1 MDFLHTLFYFI
12 VVIGVLVSF
21 HEFGHYWVAR
31 KVGVKVI
38 RFSVGFGKVLWSYQA
53 NPQTTEYVISAIP
66 LGGYV
71 KMVDEREGEVSEADL
86 PFSFN
91 RQSVLARVA
100 IVAAGP
106 IFNLILATLLFWS
119 VLVIGESGIK
129 PILGEIKPDTL
140 AYKAGLLEGD
150 EILSINDK
158 ATPIWSEALST
169 IVAGA
174 LDGNKEIRVTVKQ
187 IDGISTVKLL
197 SLTEADIKSPE
208 VLYQDLGLKLWS
220 PTLKPIIGNV
230 LPDSAALAAGL
241 LKDDLIL
248 NADGVEIKDW
258 MQWVGVVKKHPEITI
273 NLLIDRGGV
282 HLPIKITPKKEQVGE
297 DVEGKIGASVFV
309 PEEIQKSMQ
318 VEYALSP
325 LDAIPVAIKTTTDYS
340 LSTLKMLGKMFVGK
354 ASVKNL
360 SGPISIAQYAGQSAS
375 MGVTAFLK
383 FMALVSVSLGV
394 LNLLPVPV
402 LDGGHLTFFAIEGLT
417 GKPVPQK
424 IQIYFQQ
431 VGIALLFLLMTVA
444 MFMDVQRLFQ

>member
-1 MDFLHTLFYFI
+1 MDFLHTLFYFV

-53 NPQTTEYVISAIP
+53 TPQATEYVISAIP

-106 IFNLILATLLFWS
+106 IFNLILAALLFWG

-129 PILGEIKPDTL
+129 PMLGEVKPDTL

-150 EILSINDK
+150 EIISINDK
-158 ATPIWSEALST
+158 ATPIWSEALSQ

-174 LDGNKEIRVTVKQ
+174 LDGNKEIEVTVKQ

-197 SLTEADIKSPE
+197 SLTDADIKSPE

-220 PTLKPIIGNV
+220 PKLKPIIGNV

-241 LKDDLIL
+241 LKDDMIL
-248 NADGVEIKDW
+248 SADGVEINDW
-258 MQWVGVVKKHPEITI
+258 MQWVGVVKKHPEIPV
-273 NLLIDRGGV
+273 NLLVDRGGV
-282 HLPIKITPKKEQVGE
+282 QLPIKITPKKEQIGE

-309 PEEIQKSMQ
+309 PEEVQKSMQ

-325 LDAIPVAIKTTTDYS
+325 LDAIPVAIKTTTNYS
-340 LSTLKMLGKMFVGK
+340 LSTLKMLGNMFVGK

-375 MGVTAFLK
+375 LGVSAFLK

-402 LDGGHLTFFAIEGLT
+402 LDGGHLIFFAIEGLT
-417 GKPVPQK
+417 GKSVPQK
-424 IQIYFQQ
+424 IQMYFQQ
-431 VGIALLFLLMTVA
+431 VGMALLFLLMSLA

>member
-158 ATPIWSEALST
+158 ANPIWSEALST

-174 LDGNKEIRVTVKQ
+174 LDGNKEIKVTVKQ

-340 LSTLKMLGKMFVGK
+340 LSTLKMLGNMFVGK

-431 VGIALLFLLMTVA
+431 VGMALLFLLMTVA